1 MVHCTIILFCL
12 LTSIWPGFRVRSH
25 FAFRRL
31 FKSDL
36 FVLERPQI
44 TQLVKIHYAWNILK
58 VRYPNFASWSFKPE
72 MAGHRNDFGHEF
84 VSDFETKPKSLS
96 PKSLR
101 TMPWLRTRAWAWP
114 KTSIIDSDELQT
126 PVFVNSIF
134 SVANGWL
141 TDCNVFNLLGNRQLM
156 LKKLD
161 FSLNFISRRGQLI
174 WLFQRAKQ
182 DANSLV
188 LIHVSKKMTVQNL
201 YFLAFHRK

>member
-126 PVFVNSIF
+126 PVMEIRSEHWSAPDQVENTAKTLF
-134 SVANGWL
+134 SP
-141 TDCNVFNLLGNRQLM
+141 T
-156 LKKLD
+156 
-161 FSLNFISRRGQLI
+161 FIS
-174 WLFQRAKQ
+174 FNHK
-182 DANSLV
+182 
-188 LIHVSKKMTVQNL
+188 T
-201 YFLAFHRK
+201 

>member
-44 TQLVKIHYAWNILK
+44 TQLVQIHYAWNIPKL
-58 VRYPNFASWSFKPE
+58 RYPTFASRSFKPE
-72 MAGHRNDFGHEF
+72 MAGHGNDFGHEF
-84 VSDFETKPKSLS
+84 LSDFETSDEYWTSDKAVY
-96 PKSLR
+96 
-101 TMPWLRTRAWAWP
+101 WLRTHARTWP

-126 PVFVNSIF
+126 PVSDDSIF
-134 SVANGWL
+134 SVSNGWL
-141 TDCNVFNLLGNRQLM
+141 AHGNGFNLLSNRRFEKLM

-161 FSLNFISRRGQLI
+161 LSLNFISRIGQLI
-174 WLFQRAKQ
+174 WWFTL
-182 DANSLV
+182 S
-188 LIHVSKKMTVQNL
+188 
-201 YFLAFHRK
+201 